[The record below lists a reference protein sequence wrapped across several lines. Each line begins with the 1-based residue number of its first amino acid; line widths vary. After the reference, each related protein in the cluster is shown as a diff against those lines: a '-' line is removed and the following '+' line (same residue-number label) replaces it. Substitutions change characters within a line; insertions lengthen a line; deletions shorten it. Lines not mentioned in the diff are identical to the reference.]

1 MYSKEKKAILAA
13 TSTAIFLMV
22 FKWIAGALTWSMA
35 IFSSAIDSWLDFFIS
50 LLNYFA
56 INKAENPED
65 EKHNYGYWKIEW
77 FWALFEGLIIF
88 ISWIL
93 IIYFAIIKI
102 IENKIQLQT
111 EKSIFIM
118 VISILLTGILVLY
131 LSKIIKETN
140 SLILKSDLLHYKTD
154 LYTNIGVIISLIIL
168 KILNLPIIDPIISIV
183 IAIYLIYGSFKIFKE
198 WFEMLMD
205 VRIDP
210 KHIKFVK
217 NTILDQKEIKDY
229 HFLKTRKSGKNNFIE
244 FHIVFHNTKISLKKA
259 HEVSDKIESTLIAE
273 IPNST
278 VVIHLD
284 YYDDSKEVKHRKIV

>member
-1 MYSKEKKAILAA
+1 MYSKEKKAILIA
-13 TSTAIFLMV
+13 TFTAIFLML
-22 FKWIAGALTWSMA
+22 FKWITWVFTWSMA
-35 IFSSAIDSWLDFFIS
+35 IFSSAIDSGLDFFIS

-56 INKAENPED
+56 LNKAENPED
-65 EKHNYGYWKIEW
+65 EKHNYWYWKIEW
-77 FWALFEGLIIF
+77 FWALFEWLIIF
-88 ISWIL
+88 ISWFL
-93 IIYFAIIKI
+93 IIYFAILKI
-102 IENKIQLQT
+102 VNNKIDLKAD
-111 EKSIFIM
+111 ESIFIM
-118 VISILLTGILVLY
+118 IISILFTWILVVY

-140 SLILKSDLLHYKTD
+140 SLVLKSDLLHYKTD
-154 LYTNIGVIISLIIL
+154 LYTNIGIIISLLTL

-183 IAIYLIYGSFKIFKE
+183 IAIYLMYGSFKIFKE
-198 WFEMLMD
+198 WYEMLMD

-217 NTILDQKEIKDY
+217 NTILNQIEIKNY

-284 YYDDSKEVKHRKIV
+284 YYDDSSEIKKRKII